1 MTNLVARRI
10 AELEASSSAHPT
22 TSPPHPP
29 QLVSPRTKNS
39 APYHRGRLE
48 IKPTSIS
55 SDETEGGLA
64 PFPYHCN
71 PDSDDVRT
79 AGGEDRGE
87 DDSEQIPW
95 QSFVVARKPPT
106 TTSLVH
112 QRDQAEPEGTDIHA
126 GGYYAR
132 PKKGPPQSLV
142 HRDPGSNVAAAVFT
156 ASVRQQQENARMA
169 TKITQLEAALVTS
182 QGRVAQLVS
191 SSAIAAEN
199 ASRRRREKEAAIYKE
214 RASHRRVSQL
224 EDALAQAEKRAS
236 WLHGELKVVWAC
248 GIQRVNELEYELEVT
263 RRQQAHASTGYGPE
277 EIDSTTEN
285 GYAAPFGG
293 SFRGDSLHHGVEE
306 PGGYGN
312 GLDEMM
318 DDTKQALSDL
328 RTKFYRAM
336 GERNDLKVRCDLLE
350 QQLLNNTTIADTDAT
365 SFSTG
370 GDAHRKT
377 DDEKTTENAWRK
389 GDYDGQRKARHGGRQ
404 AVKDAS
410 TRSGSNSRT
419 RSRSASRS
427 TDSSVGTTTGSSA
440 TVAPED
446 APVTTAGAKLPTWF

>member
-1 MTNLVARRI
+1 MTSLVARRI

-29 QLVSPRTKNS
+29 QPLSPRTKNS
-39 APYHRGRLE
+39 APYLRGRLE
-48 IKPTSIS
+48 MKPTSIS

-64 PFPYHCN
+64 PLPYHCN
-71 PDSDDVRT
+71 PVSDDDRT
-79 AGGEDRGE
+79 LGEDRGG

-95 QSFVVARKPPT
+95 QSFVVARKT
-106 TTSLVH
+106 LATTSLVH
-112 QRDQAEPEGTDIHA
+112 QQNQAEPEGTDIHA

-132 PKKGPPQSLV
+132 PKKGPPQSV
-142 HRDPGSNVAAAVFT
+142 AHRDAGSNVATAVFT
-156 ASVRQQQENARMA
+156 ASVRQQQENTRMA
-169 TKITQLEAALVTS
+169 TKITQLEAALVAS

-199 ASRRRREKEAAIYKE
+199 ASRRRREKEAAIDKE

-224 EDALAQAEKRAS
+224 EDALAQTEKRAS

-285 GYAAPFGG
+285 GSAAPFGG
-293 SFRGDSLHHGVEE
+293 NFRDASPHHEVVE
-306 PGGYGN
+306 PGEYGN
-312 GLDEMM
+312 GLDTMM

-328 RTKFYRAM
+328 RTKFYRVI
-336 GERNDLKVRCDLLE
+336 GERNHLKVRCDLLE
-350 QQLLNNTTIADTDAT
+350 QQVLNNTTIADTYAT

-370 GDAHRKT
+370 GDAHRNNN
-377 DDEKTTENAWRK
+377 DEKSTETAWHT
-389 GDYDGQRKARHGGRQ
+389 GDDDGQRQARRGGRQ
-404 AVKDAS
+404 AVKDTS

-427 TDSSVGTTTGSSA
+427 TDGSVGTTTGSSA
-440 TVAPED
+440 TLAPED
-446 APVTTAGAKLPTWF
+446 APVTTASARLPTWF

>member
-1 MTNLVARRI
+1 MTSLVARRI

-29 QLVSPRTKNS
+29 QPLSPRTKNS

-48 IKPTSIS
+48 IKPMSIS

-64 PFPYHCN
+64 PLPYHCN
-71 PDSDDVRT
+71 PVSDDDRT
-79 AGGEDRGE
+79 TGEDRGE
-87 DDSEQIPW
+87 YDREQIPW
-95 QSFVVARKPPT
+95 QSFVVARKT
-106 TTSLVH
+106 LAATSLVH
-112 QRDQAEPEGTDIHA
+112 QQNQAEPEGTDIHA

-132 PKKGPPQSLV
+132 PKKGPPQSV
-142 HRDPGSNVAAAVFT
+142 AHRDAGSNVAAAVFT
-156 ASVRQQQENARMA
+156 ASVRQRQENARMT
-169 TKITQLEAALVTS
+169 TKITQLEAALVAS

-199 ASRRRREKEAAIYKE
+199 ASRRRREKEAAIDKE

-236 WLHGELKVVWAC
+236 WLHGELQVVWAC

-263 RRQQAHASTGYGPE
+263 RRQQTHASTGYGPE
-277 EIDSTTEN
+277 ETDSTTEN
-285 GYAAPFGG
+285 GFAAPFGG
-293 SFRGDSLHHGVEE
+293 NFRDASPHHEAVE
-306 PGGYGN
+306 PGEYGN
-312 GLDEMM
+312 GLDKMM

-328 RTKFYRAM
+328 RTKFYRAI

-350 QQLLNNTTIADTDAT
+350 QQLLNNTTIADADAT

-370 GDAHRKT
+370 GDAHRK
-377 DDEKTTENAWRK
+377 NAWHK
-389 GDYDGQRKARHGGRQ
+389 GDDDGQRQARHGGRQ
-404 AVKDAS
+404 AVKETS
-410 TRSGSNSRT
+410 TRSGSSSHT

-427 TDSSVGTTTGSSA
+427 TASSVGTTTGSSA

-446 APVTTAGAKLPTWF
+446 APVTTASARLPTWF